1 MGNNVY
7 VLWEDSGN
15 KVSFR
20 RSTDGG
26 NTFGNPL
33 TLSSFNTLSL
43 HGPKMVLDTSNVN
56 NVYAV
61 WEQEDSGHLYINIVF
76 TKSADGGNTFSNP
89 VIVSSG
95 VQDTWAPDLALKGSN
110 IYVAWIAS
118 DNMGHHETY
127 FRRSIDGGNSFD
139 APISIDNNDKS
150 AEYPSIAV
158 NKDNNLIFVVC

>member
-1 MGNNVY
+1 MYIAWYDTGVNYNGNANLIFRRSIDGGNTFQNPISLSSTVSFVSFSIAAMGNNVY

-43 HGPKMVLDTSNVN
+43 HGPKMVLDASNVN

-76 TKSADGGNTFSNP
+76 AKSADGGNTFSNP

-95 VQDTWAPDLALKGSN
+95 VENQAFMN
-110 IYVAWIAS
+110 
-118 DNMGHHETY
+118 
-127 FRRSIDGGNSFD
+127 GN
-139 APISIDNNDKS
+139 
-150 AEYPSIAV
+150 
-158 NKDNNLIFVVC
+158 